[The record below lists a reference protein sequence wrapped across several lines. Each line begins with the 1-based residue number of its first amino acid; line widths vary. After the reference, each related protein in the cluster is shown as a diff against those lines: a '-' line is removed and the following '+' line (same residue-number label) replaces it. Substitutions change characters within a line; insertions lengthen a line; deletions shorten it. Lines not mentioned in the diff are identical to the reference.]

1 MNCDIQYLHQFLS
14 YDEFSSYENY
24 NVVVTIDDND
34 DDHNNDI
41 NEIADMMANM
51 LNMVVKDADK
61 MAVQKMNTLAKALLD
76 EEKEFTAD
84 DALAFKKL
92 ADEQHLHVILLYA
105 ELEENVMKEKAD
117 RKLAEEQAAFAN
129 ALAMALEDELAAE
142 KDLVVE
148 EEDDDIAFLNTMLQE
163 VLHFVKDQPQ
173 QPSSS
178 CKRDLSFFD
187 EDEDISFLPAAKRH
201 SPSPQPQFDNDDDFF
216 LFYVPPNRCLPP
228 LLVELNEP
236 NKDEYAHLEFI
247 PLPILPQVSYS
258 PINVPFDKETML
270 FDFIIEDP
278 EMDTIM
284 NDVQ

>member
-1 MNCDIQYLHQFLS
+1 MMDTHSEYLDHFLS
-14 YDEFSSYENY
+14 YDEFSSYENSI
-24 NVVVTIDDND
+24 NVIIDD
-34 DDHNNDI
+34 I
-41 NEIADMMANM
+41 AEIADMMANM

-142 KDLVVE
+142 EDL
-148 EEDDDIAFLNTMLQE
+148 DDDIAFLNTMLQE
-163 VLHFVKDQPQ
+163 VLQFVKDQPQ
-173 QPSSS
+173 QPSSHH
-178 CKRDLSFFD
+178 KRDLSFFD
-187 EDEDISFLPAAKRH
+187 DDDEDEDDISFLPAAKRH

-236 NKDEYAHLEFI
+236 NKDEYAHLEFN
-247 PLPILPQVSYS
+247 PLPILPKVSYS
-258 PINVPFDKETML
+258 PINVPFDKDTML

-278 EMDTIM
+278 EMETVL
-284 NDVQ
+284 NFGH

>member
-1 MNCDIQYLHQFLS
+1 VI
-14 YDEFSSYENY
+14 
-24 NVVVTIDDND
+24 IDD
-34 DDHNNDI
+34 I
-41 NEIADMMANM
+41 AEIADMMATM

-61 MAVQKMNTLAKALLD
+61 MAVQKMNVLAEKLKD

-105 ELEENVMKEKAD
+105 ELEENVMKEKAA
-117 RKLAEEQAAFAN
+117 RKLAEEEAAFAN
-129 ALAMALEDELAAE
+129 ALAMALLEE
-142 KDLVVE
+142 VVEE
-148 EEDDDIAFLNTMLQE
+148 EEDDDITFLNTMLQE

-173 QPSSS
+173 PSSHH
-178 CKRDLSFFD
+178 KRDLSFFD
-187 EDEDISFLPAAKRH
+187 DDDEDEDDISFLPAPKRH

-236 NKDEYAHLEFI
+236 NKDEYAHLEFT
-247 PLPILPQVSYS
+247 PLPILPKVSYS

>member
-1 MNCDIQYLHQFLS
+1 MDTHSEYLDHFLS
-14 YDEFSSYENY
+14 YDEFSSYENSI
-24 NVVVTIDDND
+24 NVIIDD
-34 DDHNNDI
+34 I
-41 NEIADMMANM
+41 AEIADMMANM

-129 ALAMALEDELAAE
+129 ALAMALEDELATE

-173 QPSSS
+173 PSLSR
-178 CKRDLSFFD
+178 KRDLSFFD
-187 EDEDISFLPAAKRH
+187 DDDEDEDDISFLPAPKRV
-201 SPSPQPQFDNDDDFF
+201 SPTPPQFDNDDDFD

-258 PINVPFDKETML
+258 PINVPFDKDTML

-278 EMDTIM
+278 EMETVL
-284 NDVQ
+284 NFGQ